1 MVRWRAA
8 MVARNQNGIR
18 RRSVSSAALLAL
30 LSLTWP
36 GQPAASAASPVGNNS
51 RAARTEATRAIP
63 FDELDADAQRKVNSV
78 LNRTTIYRR
87 LPTQLVEC
95 DARYFIF
102 LVRHPEVIVNIWRKM
117 NATEMV
123 LQRKGPESFYA
134 SDNAGTIS
142 NIEFL
147 YGDHKTHI
155 LYCEGTYDGS
165 MTARTIRA
173 NCLIILRSEYV
184 RHANGHQYVS
194 NKMDIFLSVKNFG
207 VDLVARAFQNSIG
220 KTTDQNFVE
229 TANFVTKLGRT
240 TERNGPGVQRLASQ
254 LEELDRETRKK
265 FFDMAGS
272 IYDKATRRD
281 QASAD
286 PARVTRARQSQ

>member
-1 MVRWRAA
+1 
-8 MVARNQNGIR
+8 MVARIQIEINR
-18 RRSVSSAALLAL
+18 RIISSAILLAI
-30 LSLTWP
+30 LSCAWVGHPALAAT
-36 GQPAASAASPVGNNS
+36 PAAGTNS
-51 RAARTEATRAIP
+51 RAARTDATRAIP
-63 FDELDADAQRKVNSV
+63 FKELDSDARRKVNSV
-78 LNRTTIYRR
+78 LNHTTIYRR
-87 LPTQLVEC
+87 LPTQLVDC

-123 LQRKGPESFYA
+123 LQRKGPEDFYA
-134 SDNAGTIS
+134 SDNAGTVS

-155 LYCEGTYDGS
+155 LYCEGAYDGS
-165 MTARTIRA
+165 LTARTIRA
-173 NCLIILRSEYV
+173 SCLIVLRSDYV
-184 RHANGHQYVS
+184 RHGNGREYVS
-194 NKMDIFLSVKNFG
+194 NKMDVFLSVKNFG

-254 LEELDRETRKK
+254 LNELDPETRKK
-265 FFDMAGS
+265 FSDIAGAV
-272 IYDKATRRD
+272 YKKAVQREP
-281 QASAD
+281 APAD
-286 PARVTRARQSQ
+286 ATQVTRAQRSN